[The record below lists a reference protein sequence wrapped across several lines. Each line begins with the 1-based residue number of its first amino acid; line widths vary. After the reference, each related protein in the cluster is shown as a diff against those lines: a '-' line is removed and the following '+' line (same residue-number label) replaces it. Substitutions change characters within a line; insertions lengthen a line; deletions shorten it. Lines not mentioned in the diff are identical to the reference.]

1 MSSKEGEVI
10 GPDVAL
16 QYGEITEDD
25 LGLVADDIQ
34 QLVVAPTDWTISV
47 LVDLLRKRK
56 IDLQPNLGRG
66 EDVSV
71 H

>member
-1 MSSKEGEVI
+1 MSDNEDEDF
-10 GPDVAL
+10 GPAVTL
-16 QYGEITEDD
+16 QHGEITEDD

-56 IDLQPNLGRG
+56 IDCSRTTN
-66 EDVSV
+66 DA
-71 H
+71 